1 MPWFYYV
8 AKLIVRALFRLLT
21 RWQIRGRENIPNQG
35 RLLVV
40 ANHLHLVD
48 PPLLV
53 VSLSRKVVFMAKKEL
68 FYSRVSGYLIRGLGA
83 FSVHRGQLDRKALR
97 QVHQILADG
106 QALVIFPEG
115 TRSKN
120 AQLQPAFPGAA
131 LIASRSRIPILP
143 VGITGTERIKGVVWM
158 LHRPRIT
165 VNVGRPFYLPSV
177 DSQLT
182 RVELAELTN
191 SIMEHIAELLPPQY
205 RGNYTGQG
213 N

>member
-1 MPWFYYV
+1 
-8 AKLIVRALFRLLT
+8 
-21 RWQIRGRENIPNQG
+21 
-35 RLLVV
+35 
-40 ANHLHLVD
+40 
-48 PPLLV
+48 
-53 VSLSRKVVFMAKKEL
+53 MAKKEL
-68 FYSRVSGYLIRGLGA
+68 FHFRVIGYFIRGFGG

-97 QVHQILADG
+97 QVHQLLADG

-131 LIASRSRIPILP
+131 LIASRSGVPVIP
-143 VGITGTERIKGVVWM
+143 VGITGTEKIKGVGWI

-165 VNVGRPFYLPSV
+165 VNIGRPFYLPPVS
-177 DSQLT
+177 SKLT
-182 RVELAELTN
+182 KAEMAELTN

-205 RGNYTGQG
+205 RGNYAGQG